1 MRAPRARRGVLSEAG
16 RPVCSVQASSC
27 GGHFVKR
34 TSGNLDREGSGGLS
48 VRACGFVGC
57 FSSIRFLSAGSVLKN
72 PLLAPFDYVIHC
84 VLIRKPVLQSTDIC
98 LQVNRD
104 NRELLSV
111 KVLYSYCKCV
121 VILAISV
128 L

>member
-1 MRAPRARRGVLSEAG
+1 MGTLTERAPGDYLFG
-16 RPVCSVQASSC
+16 
-27 GGHFVKR
+27 
-34 TSGNLDREGSGGLS
+34 
-48 VRACGFVGC
+48 ACGFVGC
-57 FSSIRFLSAGSVLKN
+57 FSSIRFLSAGNVLKN

-98 LQVNRD
+98 LEVNHD

-111 KVLYSYCKCV
+111 KVLYSDCKCV
-121 VILAISV
+121 IIPAVSV